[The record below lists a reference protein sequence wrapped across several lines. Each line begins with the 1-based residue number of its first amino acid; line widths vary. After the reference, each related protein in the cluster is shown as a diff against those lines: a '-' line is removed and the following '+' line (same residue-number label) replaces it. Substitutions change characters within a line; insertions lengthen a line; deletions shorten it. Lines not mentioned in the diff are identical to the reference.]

1 MGNNKKKYL
10 LIDLIKKK
18 ISFFLNKN
26 QFKITWRIE
35 DRNVDRTIDMFVA
48 RQLLLKILKVSLVVG
63 SVIMLDRFLLKR
75 FEVITINSSDLLN
88 YIIGG
93 LGIAGIFLG
102 LYGSNIMSIYSA
114 KYTDAPKRIRELFE
128 KDRLTTKIVN
138 TISNYFFSCT
148 LTLFLLVLKIKI
160 GLVYVLWLS
169 LYTLVILV
177 SYRELGNSS
186 LRLVES
192 FNLASE
198 PIQNLNRVMGFFNY
212 KYKGMMSDVSLQN
225 HLKKIASKNVMDL
238 NLIAQYNID
247 SGEKINKTAVDFSIR
262 LLAVIFKYWE
272 YCDSIPYNSKWF
284 KESLVYPRWHLAN
297 ASSLDVYIETG
308 SHLSPEMKINDEWF
322 EEEILDIEKSIIG
335 YLTSNKDTKALVSVL
350 QVLNSNVSKADS
362 LKKIEIIV
370 KFTRKIHSLLN
381 TVIVAE
387 HAKEYDEQKLEL
399 IETFLVLYRSLIA
412 QSNIIIESIDFDE
425 IYFQFKNKEKFSEII
440 NNEKYW
446 KLFNGIETEE
456 NIEKRQITSKEY
468 LTGLIKLDKEFYV
481 KRFIEKNILA
491 TYDNVVEYGKLLF
504 EDKYFFESYVVFN
517 HLSLCKKQMD
527 VILSN
532 YSNDLGEEPVVK
544 KEQDNKNRFQIV
556 DEYLFKCSLRVYAKV
571 NDLKVEFPDV
581 IGYLF
586 NIYTEKTLSSIF
598 ENDVELFTRE
608 IGQFKEISE
617 YQFFNIQNSITD
629 KKNYNVAVFLSPKI
643 EYMMICG
650 YACLWGDISQ
660 NSDWERAVKDNLENM
675 HNPQKTIEECLRQVS
690 FCTAQRD
697 LGILSTSYRGLL
709 HTKWSMDFMNHV
721 ADSNILIY
729 EEGMFGQRLLQ
740 TDNKMLERFLGKTKR
755 SFNSLNY
762 PIYEY
767 YAVKVLND
775 YLDNES
781 KYISHTKWEE
791 DR

>member
-425 IYFQFKNKEKFSEII
+425 IYFQFNNKEKFSEIF

-586 NIYTEKTLSSIF
+586 NIYTPE
-598 ENDVELFTRE
+598 
-608 IGQFKEISE
+608 
-617 YQFFNIQNSITD
+617 
-629 KKNYNVAVFLSPKI
+629 
-643 EYMMICG
+643 
-650 YACLWGDISQ
+650 
-660 NSDWERAVKDNLENM
+660 
-675 HNPQKTIEECLRQVS
+675 
-690 FCTAQRD
+690 
-697 LGILSTSYRGLL
+697 
-709 HTKWSMDFMNHV
+709 
-721 ADSNILIY
+721 
-729 EEGMFGQRLLQ
+729 
-740 TDNKMLERFLGKTKR
+740 
-755 SFNSLNY
+755 
-762 PIYEY
+762 
-767 YAVKVLND
+767 
-775 YLDNES
+775 
-781 KYISHTKWEE
+781 
-791 DR
+791 